1 MALVKSPSSLS
12 VAVTPLKALNL
23 SPKFIVILLA
33 PDITGAEFVSPQI
46 VCFIISGDVWY
57 ILCDTSTLIILLVSS
72 IALSRFK
79 SKVNSV
85 PGFINLPSDM
95 PPKSIT

>member
-46 VCFIISGDVWY
+46 VCFIISGDV
-57 ILCDTSTLIILLVSS
+57 
-72 IALSRFK
+72 
-79 SKVNSV
+79 
-85 PGFINLPSDM
+85 
-95 PPKSIT
+95 